1 MILYYMNDSKEGF
14 TITCNNCGSH
24 NVVLLS
30 DYDYDYDDNMYECG
44 KYLYCKDC
52 RESEDI

>member
-1 MILYYMNDSKEGF
+1 MNDSKEGF

-30 DYDYDYDDNMYECG
+30 DDDYDDNMYECG

-52 RESEDI
+52 GESEDI

>member
-1 MILYYMNDSKEGF
+1 MNDSKEGF

-30 DYDYDYDDNMYECG
+30 DDDYGYDDNMYECG

-52 RESEDI
+52 GESEDI